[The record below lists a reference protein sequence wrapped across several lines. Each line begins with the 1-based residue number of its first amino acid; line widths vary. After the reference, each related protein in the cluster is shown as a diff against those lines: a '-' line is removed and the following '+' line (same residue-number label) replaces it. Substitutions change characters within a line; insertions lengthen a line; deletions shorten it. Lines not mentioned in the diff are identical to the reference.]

1 MYEFIRKQNIE
12 RLRKQ
17 LATERDP
24 EKRRVIEAQLHDHEA
39 GDPIRHRADP
49 EREGQP

>member
-17 LATERDP
+17 IAAETDP
-24 EKRRVIEAQLHDHEA
+24 EKRKVLEAMLHDHEN
-39 GDPIRHRADP
+39 GDPIRHKDSGGD
-49 EREGQP
+49 GQA